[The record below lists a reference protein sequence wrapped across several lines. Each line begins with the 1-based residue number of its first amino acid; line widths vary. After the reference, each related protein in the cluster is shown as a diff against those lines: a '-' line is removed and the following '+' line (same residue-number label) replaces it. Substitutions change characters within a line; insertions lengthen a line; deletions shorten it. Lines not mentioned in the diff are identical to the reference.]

1 MKIKKFDQIN
11 ENKKMSFSESF
22 NTYIISPDNKVISKI
37 G

>member
-1 MKIKKFDQIN
+1 MKIKRFEQLN
-11 ENKKMSFSESF
+11 EIKKMSFSEVF